1 MLEKEKNVDKPKEES
16 EIIPKKSVSKK
27 KDELLSENIK
37 NAIEFLQIN
46 QKLFIGGKIKC
57 QKKKKM

>member
-46 QKLFIGGKIKC
+46 QKLFIGGKN
-57 QKKKKM
+57 

>member
-1 MLEKEKNVDKPKEES
+1 MLEKEKNVEEVKIGS
-16 EIIPKKSVSKK
+16 ESKK

-46 QKLFIGGKIKC
+46 QKKN
-57 QKKKKM
+57 QK